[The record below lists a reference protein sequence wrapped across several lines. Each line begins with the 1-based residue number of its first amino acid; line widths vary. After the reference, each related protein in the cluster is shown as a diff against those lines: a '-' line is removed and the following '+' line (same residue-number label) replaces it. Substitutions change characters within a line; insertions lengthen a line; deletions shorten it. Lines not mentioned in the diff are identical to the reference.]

1 MKIFVIQVGKTK
13 TAFLQEAEQEYMKR
27 LRPYADF
34 EVITVKDWGSLERA
48 VAVKKE
54 GDEIAEALARPQMKG
69 CFRVCLDERG
79 KLMDSRTFADVL
91 KNVRDFKGGKVC
103 FVIGGS
109 YGLSENVQAKADLRL
124 AFGKFT
130 FTHEMIRTMLLEQT
144 YRAFTIITGK
154 EYHY

>member
-79 KLMDSRTFADVL
+79 KL
-91 KNVRDFKGGKVC
+91 
-103 FVIGGS
+103 
-109 YGLSENVQAKADLRL
+109 
-124 AFGKFT
+124 
-130 FTHEMIRTMLLEQT
+130 
-144 YRAFTIITGK
+144 
-154 EYHY
+154 